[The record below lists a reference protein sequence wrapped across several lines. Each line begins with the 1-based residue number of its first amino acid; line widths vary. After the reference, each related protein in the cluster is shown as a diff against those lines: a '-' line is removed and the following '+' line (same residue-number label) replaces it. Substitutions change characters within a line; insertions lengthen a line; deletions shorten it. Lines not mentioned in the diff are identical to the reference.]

1 MMAEGWI
8 KLYRKITEWEW
19 YTVPSMAH
27 LFIHLLL
34 MANRQDR
41 QWRGTVIKQG
51 QVVTST
57 RRLAEATG
65 LSHYTVTTNLKK
77 LEASKE
83 IARERVGNDTF
94 VTILN
99 YARYQ
104 ECEHFSTPVS
114 TPVSTQN
121 KNIRKK
127 KERIPPPPPPTRE
140 GDSEKRFYEALKTSV
155 EMMGTMETA
164 FSLSPD
170 RYWSLLASFS
180 RECEAKDKQH
190 TGMDDYKRHFFDWTR
205 RHVEING
212 KDENKNK
219 GKGYGSDNNQGHVEK
234 AAANARRHGDRDSE
248 IRGDVNNML
257 AKYGLTA
264 EDVGI

>member
-1 MMAEGWI
+1 M
-8 KLYRKITEWEW
+8 
-19 YTVPSMAH
+19 
-27 LFIHLLL
+27 
-34 MANRQDR
+34 
-41 QWRGTVIKQG
+41 
-51 QVVTST
+51 
-57 RRLAEATG
+57 
-65 LSHYTVTTNLKK
+65 
-77 LEASKE
+77 
-83 IARERVGNDTF
+83 
-94 VTILN
+94 
-99 YARYQ
+99 
-104 ECEHFSTPVS
+104 
-114 TPVSTQN
+114 
-121 KNIRKK
+121 
-127 KERIPPPPPPTRE
+127 
-140 GDSEKRFYEALKTSV
+140 
-155 EMMGTMETA
+155 EMMGAMETA

-170 RYWSLLASFS
+170 RYWSLLASFD
-180 RECEAKDKQH
+180 RECTAKDKQH